1 MKMVKSMPIESNFKE
16 VSPMKKL
23 FALVLAVLLLSGCAA
38 APAETTAG
46 TETPPSV
53 TTAPSTE
60 PATEPTTVPTTAP
73 TEPAVPYDTFFSQEI
88 VRPVDYYF
96 YRLFLFNNQITGPD
110 KGTFFYLVDNSSLEF
125 LVVDPELLGYVVL
138 CSRDGDIAL
147 RPLSDEKMSVAKP
160 ASAEYCAA
168 ISEDHS
174 VLWKLPYAENAQPE
188 ALYTDPFSRISQP
201 YFFENCL
208 FFLAGVDEDTD
219 GIYRLYVPENR
230 LDLLVKDLPPMTG
243 DLDVT
248 YDVISNVTVAWE
260 IYYKIT
266 EAQMEEYWEAPDLM
280 GGKSP
285 QGFFSDVLGQPDVT
299 LAYLEENK
307 YTEELWQY
315 RSALGRYL
323 YGQDTDVIHRYYR
336 NFLTGEEREC
346 SGCYTWEAG
355 VVSVVYPDGTRRPVE
370 ENSNSELWWLDSYY
384 QKK

>member
-1 MKMVKSMPIESNFKE
+1 
-16 VSPMKKL
+16 MKKL

-46 TETPPSV
+46 TEPAPSV
-53 TTAPSTE
+53 TTAPT
-60 PATEPTTVPTTAP
+60 TEPTAPPATAP
-73 TEPAVPYDTFFSQEI
+73 KTLPTETVKSYESFFSEEI
-88 VRPVDYYF
+88 ACPVKDSYGELWLDTQAVY
-96 YRLFLFNNQITGPD
+96 GPNS
-110 KGTFFYLVDNSSLEF
+110 KESYTLVDKRTLASLD
-125 LVVDPELLGYVVL
+125 LPSDTLGRVVL
-138 CSRDGDIAL
+138 LDKNDKYL
-147 RPLSDEKMSVAKP
+147 RSLSEEKMYEARP
-160 ASAEYCAA
+160 ANTEYCAA
-168 ISEDHS
+168 VSEDQS
-174 VLWKLPYAENAQPE
+174 TLWKLPYAEGAAPE
-188 ALYTDPFSRISQP
+188 ALYTDAYHRLSQP
-201 YFFENCL
+201 AYFENCL
-208 FFLAGVDEDTD
+208 FFMAGVDENTD

-230 LDLLVKDLPPMTG
+230 LDLLVKDLPTG
-243 DLDVT
+243 DTESVT
-248 YDVISNVTVAWE
+248 FSIVSNVAVAWTVTRQ
-260 IYYKIT
+260 IT
-266 EAQMEEYWEAPDLM
+266 QEEMETYWEAPDLM

-315 RSALGRYL
+315 RSALERYL

>member
-1 MKMVKSMPIESNFKE
+1 
-16 VSPMKKL
+16 MKKL
-23 FALVLAVLLLSGCAA
+23 SALVLAMLLLSGCAA
-38 APAETTAG
+38 APAETTAR

-88 VRPVDYYF
+88 VRPVEEQDG
-96 YRLFLFNNQITGPD
+96 RLFFSNVRIYGPSD
-110 KGTFFYLVDNSSLEF
+110 DLSYIRVDDFSLEVYP
-125 LVVDPELLGYVVL
+125 LDPELLGYVVL

-230 LDLLVKDLPPMTG
+230 LDLLVKDLPPLTG
-243 DLDVT
+243 DVVVDFDV
-248 YDVISNVTVAWE
+248 VSNVAVAWE
-260 IYYKIT
+260 IYYEIT
-266 EAQMEEYWEAPDLM
+266 EAQMEEYWEASGLFYQATPHEFCQEATQNPDIQVADL
-280 GGKSP
+280 KVS
-285 QGFFSDVLGQPDVT
+285 
-299 LAYLEENK
+299 
-307 YTEELWQY
+307 Y
-315 RSALGRYL
+315 REWM
-323 YGQDTDVIHRYYR
+323 HRYQGALDGLLYR
-336 NFLTGEEREC
+336 DQGKYSIFRYYEDFLTGETREAY
-346 SGCYTWEAG
+346 GYPTWDIFPR
-355 VVSVVYPDGTRRPVE
+355 VYYPDGSRRPE
-370 ENSNSELWWLDSYY
+370 EEIGTGFLWWLDSYY

>member
-1 MKMVKSMPIESNFKE
+1 
-16 VSPMKKL
+16 MKKL
-23 FALVLAVLLLSGCAA
+23 FALVLAMLLSGCAA

-46 TETPPSV
+46 TEPAPSV

-88 VRPVDYYF
+88 VRPVEEQDG
-96 YRLFLFNNQITGPD
+96 RLFFGNVRIYGPSD
-110 KGTFFYLVDNSSLEF
+110 DLSYLRIDDFSLEVYP
-125 LVVDPELLGYVVL
+125 LDPELLGQVVL
-138 CSRDGDIAL
+138 LDAKNNLVRA
-147 RPLSDEKMSVAKP
+147 LSDEKMSIVKP
-160 ASAEYCAA
+160 ATAEYCVAL
-168 ISEDHS
+168 SEDLRI
-174 VLWKLPYAENAQPE
+174 LWKLPYAENTQPE
-188 ALYTDPFSRISQP
+188 VLYTDAFSRISHP

-208 FFLAGVDEDTD
+208 FFMASVDENTD
-219 GIYRLYVPENR
+219 GIYRLYMPEGR
-230 LDLLVKDLPPMTG
+230 LDLLVKDLPPLTG
-243 DLDVT
+243 DVVVDFDV
-248 YDVISNVTVAWE
+248 VSNVAVAWTVTRQ
-260 IYYKIT
+260 IT
-266 EAQMEEYWEAPDLM
+266 QEEMETHWETPDLM
-280 GGKSP
+280 GRKSP
-285 QGFFSDVLGQPDVT
+285 REFFADALGQPDVT

-315 RSALGRYL
+315 RSALERYL

>member
-1 MKMVKSMPIESNFKE
+1 
-16 VSPMKKL
+16 MKKL
-23 FALVLAVLLLSGCAA
+23 FALVLAMLLSGCAA

-46 TETPPSV
+46 TEPAPSV
-53 TTAPSTE
+53 TTAPKTE
-60 PATEPTTVPTTAP
+60 PATEPTTVPTTVP

-88 VRPVDYYF
+88 VRPVEEQDG
-96 YRLFLFNNQITGPD
+96 RLFLGNVRIYGPSD
-110 KGTFFYLVDNSSLEF
+110 DLSYLRIDDFSLEVYP
-125 LVVDPELLGYVVL
+125 LDPELLGQVVL
-138 CSRDGDIAL
+138 LDAKNNLVRA
-147 RPLSDEKMSVAKP
+147 LSDEKMSIVKP
-160 ASAEYCAA
+160 ATAEYCVAL
-168 ISEDHS
+168 SEDLHI
-174 VLWKLPYAENAQPE
+174 LWKLPYAEGAAPE

-201 YFFENCL
+201 AYFENCL
-208 FFLAGVDEDTD
+208 FFLAGVDENTD

-230 LDLLVKDLPPMTG
+230 LDLLVKDLPTG
-243 DLDVT
+243 DTESVT
-248 YDVISNVTVAWE
+248 FSIVSNVAVAWTVTRQ
-260 IYYKIT
+260 IT
-266 EAQMEEYWEAPDLM
+266 QEEMETHWETPDLM

-315 RSALGRYL
+315 RSALERYL